1 MKLVKDYMCDDI
13 RPTDEEILECIDI
26 ANKEENCIVRLNWYF
41 PYSGK
46 YKLEINKG
54 DTFEECKSKLPKSY
68 PV

>member
-26 ANKEENCIVRLNWYF
+26 VNKEENCIVRLNWYF

-54 DTFEECKSKLPKSY
+54 DTFEECKSKLPKRY